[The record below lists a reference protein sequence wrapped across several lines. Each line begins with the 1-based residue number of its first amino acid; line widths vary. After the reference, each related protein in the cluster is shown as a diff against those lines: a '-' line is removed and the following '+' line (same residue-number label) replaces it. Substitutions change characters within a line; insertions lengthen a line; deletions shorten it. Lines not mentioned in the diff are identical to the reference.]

1 MKILLF
7 LFCLFVNAS
16 SKAQSLFSV
25 GRQTALND
33 IQQKQVKLLLI
44 GGIAPRVQQGQEN
57 FEHQFDLKYHDYGCL
72 PPEPDS
78 VKAYNKTIFRYL
90 DATYGK
96 QWRNQVRQDVL
107 GLHS

>member
-25 GRQTALND
+25 GRQNALND

-44 GGIAPRVQQGQEN
+44 GGEVPVVQHGQEH
-57 FEHQFDLKYHDYGCL
+57 FEQQYGVQYHDYGCIS
-72 PPEPDS
+72 PEADS
-78 VKAYNKTIFRYL
+78 VEAYNKTIFRYL

-96 QWRNQVRQDVL
+96 QWREQVRKDVP
-107 GLHS
+107 GLQA

>member
-44 GGIAPRVQQGQEN
+44 GGIAPKVYQGQEG
-57 FEHQFDLKYHDYGCL
+57 FEKQYGLQYHDYGCM
-72 PPEPDS
+72 PPEADS

-96 QWRNQVRQDVL
+96 QWRKQVRKDVL
-107 GLHS
+107 GLQG

>member
-25 GRQTALND
+25 GRQSALND

-44 GGIAPRVQQGQEN
+44 GGVAPTVIQGQEK
-57 FEHQFDLKYHDYGCL
+57 FEQQYGLQYHDYGCM
-72 PPEPDS
+72 PPEADS

-96 QWRNQVRQDVL
+96 QWRKQVRKDVP
-107 GLHS
+107 GLKG

>member
-25 GRQTALND
+25 GRQSALND

-44 GGIAPRVQQGQEN
+44 GGKVPVTQQGQEN
-57 FEHQFDLKYHDYGCL
+57 FEQQYGLQYHDYGVIS
-72 PPEPDS
+72 PEAES

-96 QWRNQVRQDVL
+96 QWRKQVRKDVL
-107 GLHS
+107 GLQG